1 MSTAKPYSR
10 WRPHPWH
17 GLSSGPNP
25 PRLVCAYI
33 EITPFDPVKYE
44 IDKDTG
50 YLCVDRP
57 QRSSSTPPTLYGF
70 IPRTYCGKRVSALA
84 KDAARG
90 DGDPLDICVI
100 SERPISHSEV
110 ILNARVVGGLRTVD
124 RGETDDK
131 IIAVLEKDAFWGEVN
146 RLADLPKGLVD
157 RLRHYFST
165 YKLMPGERE
174 PVQVLNTYE
183 QAEAF
188 KVVEA
193 AMQDY
198 EEEYGKMDEE
208 EGGG

>member
-1 MSTAKPYSR
+1 MPSTPQYYR

-17 GLSSGPNP
+17 GLETGPNP
-25 PRLVCAYI
+25 PEMVSAYI

-44 IDKDTG
+44 IDKVTG

-57 QRSSSTPPTLYGF
+57 QRTSSTPPTLYGF

-84 KDAARG
+84 KGAARG

-110 ILNARVVGGLRTVD
+110 ILTARVVGGLRTID
-124 RGETDDK
+124 RGEADDK
-131 IIAVLEKDAFWGEVN
+131 IIAVLEKDAFWGDVKD
-146 RLADLPKGLVD
+146 LAGLPKGLIE

-165 YKLMPGERE
+165 YKLIPGESA
-174 PVQVLNTYE
+174 PVRILSAYE
-183 QAEAF
+183 QAEAWQ
-188 KVVEA
+188 VVEA

-198 EEEYGKMDEE
+198 QEKFGALGAPDTP
-208 EGGG
+208 